1 MIQSRDKLVDDLW
14 LRLILSDTAD
24 LELRDRGAKLEI
36 QNRRRLAEWLADAML
51 EVQAQDANTSRQ
63 D

>member
-51 EVQAQDANTSRQ
+51 EVQDESERK